1 MGGIRYPLDWS
12 EMKKGPIIT
21 AIFTVLALG
30 AVVLAFV
37 SSASPFVTI
46 AQAKTTSGDQLHIA
60 GDVVK
65 DTVVADA
72 RSHVLF
78 FQMKDENGDLVTVR
92 HTGEMPSNLSE
103 VKKVVAIGGMENG
116 QFHSSKLLVKCPS
129 KYEAER
135 KVASK

>member
-1 MGGIRYPLDWS
+1 
-12 EMKKGPIIT
+12 MKKGPIIT
-21 AIFTVLALG
+21 AILTVVALT

-46 AQAKTTSGDQLHIA
+46 AQAKQNSGDQLHIA
-60 GDVVK
+60 GDVVP
-65 DTVVADA
+65 DTLVADA
-72 RSHVLF
+72 RTHTLCF
-78 FQMKDENGDLVTVR
+78 RLKDENGDIVNVT

-103 VKKVVAIGGMENG
+103 VKKVVAIGGMESG
-116 QFHSSKLLVKCPS
+116 KFHSSKLLVKCPS